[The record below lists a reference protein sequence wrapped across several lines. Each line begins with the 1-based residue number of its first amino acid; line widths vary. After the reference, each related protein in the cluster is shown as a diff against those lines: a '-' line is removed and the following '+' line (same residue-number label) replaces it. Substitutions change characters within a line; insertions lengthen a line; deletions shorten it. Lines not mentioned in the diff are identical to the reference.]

1 MKNKYCMGKIATLVT
16 DHGECSKIF
25 LEDNLLRKA
34 IINVYFGVLIH
45 WNGFVYKC

>member
-1 MKNKYCMGKIATLVT
+1 MGEITTLVT
-16 DHGECSKIF
+16 DNRESSKIF